1 MVDAGAVSGRG
12 GRAGRGLVEGGIV
25 ATNETNQT
33 NHSQWPQTSAGLHMR
48 ADATAAGRLVRLAD
62 VVLWLI
68 ESEGMPRIPA
78 VHRLADELEAARFEP
93 ALFLVQAGDYA
104 KQAEG
109 DDATFGYHT
118 LQSWAAVAIAQ
129 EIVADMRRDP
139 WRFGLEGG
147 LRLPDSQVIARVAKA
162 KVAQG
167 ELPRTHPP
175 ADLVSAGVPAL
186 LRLLRTC
193 WTWDRW
199 SGVTSDAEAF
209 THRRLPGRAV
219 AVRLTDAARIWGYGA
234 DWLPDAGAVS
244 GTKVATLD
252 DLRAALKS
260 HPRGK
265 RWPDEWVALLRAE
278 FSDRRRWVR
287 RADGSRY
294 ASSKIAEQLGKDIGR
309 TRQAV
314 LRYLKEPPSAWE
326 TTFGRL
332 TPKAAGRQ

>member
-1 MVDAGAVSGRG
+1 MGP
-12 GRAGRGLVEGGIV
+12 GRAWACRRGIV

-33 NHSQWPQTSAGLHMR
+33 NHSQWLQTSAGLHMR
-48 ADATAAGRLVRLAD
+48 ADATDAGRLVRLAD

-78 VHRLADELEAARFEP
+78 VRRLADELEAARFEP

-109 DDATFGYHT
+109 AAAAFGYRT
-118 LQSWAAVAIAQ
+118 FQSWAAEAIAQ
-129 EIVADMRRDP
+129 EIFADMRRDP
-139 WRFGLEGG
+139 WRFNLESGLS
-147 LRLPDSQVIARVAKA
+147 LRLPDSKAIARVAEA
-162 KVAQG
+162 RAAQG
-167 ELPRTHPP
+167 ELPRNPQHP
-175 ADLVSAGVPAL
+175 ADLVNAGVPAL

-193 WTWDRW
+193 WTWGRW
-199 SGVTSDAEAF
+199 PGVTSDAEAF

-260 HPRGK
+260 HPTSK
-265 RWPDEWVALLRAE
+265 PWPDEWVVLLRAE
-278 FSDRRRWVR
+278 FSVRGGWVR
-287 RADGSRY
+287 RADGSRGPN
-294 ASSKIAEQLGKDIGR
+294 SKVAEQLGKDIDR
-309 TRQAV
+309 TRQA
-314 LRYLKEPPSAWE
+314 LMRYLKEPPSAGE
-326 TTFGRL
+326 MAFEQL
-332 TPKAAGRQ
+332 TAQAAGRR